1 MIYNGN
7 MKVIVINPPMVQQN
21 TVYPSGAY
29 LSAFFKS
36 LNCDVLWQDL
46 NIKLFYKIFSE
57 EGLTRIFQLSEKNAL
72 QMAYEA
78 EKQGDEATAF
88 NIRRYVSSKN
98 NWIKWISFITDALCG
113 CKKSTREKEHE
124 FLFSP
129 FVPRGNRMES
139 FLMNLQREPCVD
151 DINFLCTYALADLA
165 DYITAC
171 FDSEF
176 SLIRYAESLSAE
188 IPDFAKIL
196 KQVDSPFIKEFYLP
210 ILEQNKQTYLDFVQ
224 KKQDGDK
231 RDGDRDKQNDEDK
244 NDGDRDKLLICI
256 SVPFA
261 GTFVPAL
268 ATAKYFKSLFGD
280 KAVVFMGGGYVNTDL
295 RNFTDIG
302 LSDFVDALSFDRGY
316 GSYKNFITE
325 FYNLSSKVPSEKN
338 ISADFVNRGF
348 YKMRFFNHP
357 KTGEKLKNCIEPLWS
372 SDEFEKYENQITA
385 ELVPDY
391 NDIDFSIYP
400 RLCDDKNPM
409 HRLWTDGAWIKAYLA
424 HGCYWHKCAFC
435 DTKLDYV
442 CSYKPVNAEKLFNGL
457 MKTACEKD
465 VYGIHFVDE
474 ALPPAVLKRFALL
487 NARYY
492 EEHGKR
498 LYFWGNVR
506 FEKAFSKD
514 LVAFLVYCGLGAV
527 SAGLEVATEA
537 GLNIINKGTDLDSII
552 GSCAAFKEAGVLVHA
567 YMIYGFW
574 YDTPQTII
582 DSMETLRQFFA
593 AGLLDS
599 SFWHKFILTKASAA
613 YDMIHDTWKGGSE
626 YAKFGPG
633 LEAALDSWMHGQKL
647 ETKVTRWFDFEV
659 PGPSIPKNLV
669 ERSIEK
675 YEQENNNLFNSRK
688 EFPAEDIYWLGTEP
702 IDYGDQ
708 LTWIYLQEEMKIK
721 SKIKNLSKLLWNLRP
736 GCDEKDRLDS
746 IKELKASPELQN
758 LVKKLHYKGIVVV

>member
-1 MIYNGN
+1 
-7 MKVIVINPPMVQQN
+7 MKVIIINPPMVQQN

-36 LNCDVLWQDL
+36 LGCEVFWQDL
-46 NIKLFYKIFSE
+46 NIKLFYQIFSE
-57 EGLTRIFQLSEKNAL
+57 QGLTRIFELTEDHALKMAEKA
-72 QMAYEA
+72 Q
-78 EKQGDEATAF
+78 KQGDDATAF

-98 NWIKWISFITDALCG
+98 NWIKWISFITDALRGCG
-113 CKKSTREKEHE
+113 RSTREKEHE

-129 FVPRGNRMES
+129 FVPRGNRMDS
-139 FLMNLQREPCVD
+139 FLMNLDREPCVD
-151 DINFLCTYALADLA
+151 DINFLCTYALADLS

-171 FDSEF
+171 FDNEF

-188 IPDFAKIL
+188 LPDFGEVL
-196 KQVDSPFIKEFYLP
+196 KQIDSPFIKEFYIP
-210 ILEQNKQTYLDFVQ
+210 VLENFE
-224 KKQDGDK
+224 
-231 RDGDRDKQNDEDK
+231 RDVKSFSDA
-244 NDGDRDKLLICI
+244 GDRDKLFVCI

-268 ATAKYFKSLFGD
+268 ATAKYLKKIFGN
-280 KAVVFMGGGYVNTDL
+280 KAFIFMGGGYVNTDL
-295 RNFTDIG
+295 RNFTDPR
-302 LSDFVDALSFDRGY
+302 LCDYVDALSFDRGY
-316 GSYKNFITE
+316 GSYKAFIE
-325 FYNLSSKVPSEKN
+325 SYAGDRDKAAEKA
-338 ISADFVNRGF
+338 I
-348 YKMRFFNHP
+348 YKMRFFNSP
-357 KTGEKLKNCIEPLWS
+357 VSGTKLPQILEPVWES
-372 SDEFEKYENQITA
+372 EEYEKYENQVTA

-391 NDIDFSIYP
+391 GAIDFSVYP

-457 MKTACEKD
+457 METACKKEI
-465 VYGIHFVDE
+465 YGIHFVDE
-474 ALPPAVLKRFALL
+474 ALPPAVIKRFALL

-514 LVAFLVYCGLGAV
+514 LAAFLVYCGLGAV
-527 SAGLEVATEA
+527 SAGLEVATET
-537 GLNIINKGTDLDSII
+537 GLKKINKGTDLDSII

-574 YDTPQTII
+574 YDTPQSII

-599 SFWHKFILTKASAA
+599 SFWHKFVLTKDSAA
-613 YDMIHDTWKGGSE
+613 YDMIHKTWNGGPE

-633 LEAALDSWMHGQKL
+633 LDAALDSWMHGQKL

-675 YEQENNNLFNSRK
+675 YEMENENLFNSKK
-688 EFPAEDIYWLGTEP
+688 EFPAEEIYWLGTQP
-702 IDYGDQ
+702 VGTGSQ
-708 LTWIYLQEEMKIK
+708 LNWIYLQEEMELQRGSTHIG
-721 SKIKNLSKLLWNLRP
+721 NLLWALRP
-736 GCDEKDRLDS
+736 GAPEKERLNAVS
-746 IKELKASPELQN
+746 ELKDSLELQI